1 MASLAFDPDIAR
13 SLFESLDQIHL
24 VYIHPNGVGVH
35 GRDFGDRVE
44 DALVD
49 AAKANANGFNIYWT
63 VNRVATGLNKKPAK
77 YDMRAARFVH
87 VDIDPPKSGGAFD
100 RAEITAA
107 LQEIACPPSFI
118 IDSGGG
124 LQAFWRL
131 EAPCAN
137 LASIEAINLQVRD
150 WFEADACQNIDRLMR
165 VPGSV
170 NYPDKRKVA
179 RGRTPRLAGWAMAD
193 DGISYPPEE
202 LAASF
207 PPARTPEPGTARA
220 LPALPAD
227 VAPITPDDLGLSVLD
242 PLRLAIEI
250 PTGQDRSGDGLALAR
265 LMANA
270 GYADAQI
277 MGVLLNPANA
287 VSGHFLDQRD
297 PRRAA
302 ARAIQLVRQDSPAE
316 GQTLH
321 APIMSNADFAMFVAN
336 EKAKVRQVMVP
347 AKLRDDHGH
356 DHDGHGHEQHD
367 DHGPGGDDGDH
378 QRPPPAIGMPGWQ
391 RDLGDG
397 ALAQFVAHTCASA
410 PSPQPWLTLGAGL
423 AMFGAA
429 AGRRYAGPTNLR
441 TNLYAIGIADSGGG
455 KDHPLRAST
464 RLMIAAGLANH
475 VGSSKIASGAGLLT
489 AINRNPSIYFPLDEV
504 GFLISSAADRKRAP
518 KHLTEIIDN
527 LTEFYS
533 LADSTFLGI
542 AYANDKEKPREV
554 IEQPC
559 LCLFGVTTPG
569 VFWGSLSSDNVID
582 GSLARML
589 IFESEN
595 HYPDPQHDLISN
607 EPPADLVALMEA
619 VAKGADGST
628 PFPLSNTASAIPK
641 PWTVPYATPQAEAR
655 ARAMREEQIDML
667 RRHQGT
673 HLTGIIARLAE
684 NAAKVALIKA
694 ITDNPGNPAITTT
707 DLDWGMGIAS
717 RSVQTLMQAVKE
729 RVADNDYEATMKRVH
744 KVIAD
749 AGSAGIDGNK
759 LSRRTQ
765 GVDRRKRVD
774 ILAHLEEAGMV
785 RVMEMPKLEGA
796 RGPARR
802 VYFDVA

>member
-35 GRDFGDRVE
+35 GRDFGERVE
-44 DALVD
+44 EALADAE
-49 AAKANANGFNIYWT
+49 KANANGFNIYWT

-77 YDMRAARFVH
+77 YDIRAARFVH

-193 DGISYPPEE
+193 DGISYPPED

-220 LPALPAD
+220 LQALPAD

-242 PLRLAIEI
+242 PLRLAIET
-250 PTGQDRSGDGLALAR
+250 PPGQDRSGDGLAVAR

-302 ARAIQLVRQDSPAE
+302 ARAIQLVRQDSPPE
-316 GQTLH
+316 GVTLH
-321 APIMSNADFAMFVAN
+321 APIMSYADFAMFVAN
-336 EKAKVRQVMVP
+336 EKAKVRHVMVP
-347 AKLRDDHGH
+347 ATLRDEHGH
-356 DHDGHGHEQHD
+356 DHHHQHDHGHGLDHEQ
-367 DHGPGGDDGDH
+367 PL
-378 QRPPPAIGMPGWQ
+378 PMIGIPGWQ

-489 AINRNPSIYFPLDEV
+489 AITRNPSIYFPLDEV

-595 HYPDPQHDLISN
+595 HYPDPQHDLVSN
-607 EPPADLVALMEA
+607 EPPGELVALMEA
-619 VAKGADGST
+619 VAKGADGSM
-628 PFPLSNTASAIPK
+628 PFPLGNTAAAIPK

-694 ITDNPGNPAITTT
+694 VTDNPDRPQITAA

-717 RSVQTLMQAVKE
+717 RSVQTLTQAVKE
-729 RVADNDYEATMKRVH
+729 RVADNEYEATLKRVH
-744 KVIAD
+744 KAIAD

-774 ILAHLEEAGMV
+774 ILAHLEEAGMI
-785 RVMEMPKLEGA
+785 RVMEMAKSEGA

-802 VYFDVA
+802 VYFDIA

>member
-1 MASLAFDPDIAR
+1 M
-13 SLFESLDQIHL
+13 
-24 VYIHPNGVGVH
+24 
-35 GRDFGDRVE
+35 
-44 DALVD
+44 
-49 AAKANANGFNIYWT
+49 
-63 VNRVATGLNKKPAK
+63 NRVGAGLHKKPGK
-77 YDMRAARFVH
+77 HDIRAARFVH
-87 VDIDPPKSGGAFD
+87 VDIDPPKTGGAFD
-100 RAEITAA
+100 KAEITAA

-131 EAPCAN
+131 DGPCAN

-170 NYPDKRKVA
+170 NYPDKRKA
-179 RGRTPRLAGWAMAD
+179 ACGRTPRLAGWAMAD
-193 DGISYPPEE
+193 DGITYAPED

-220 LPALPAD
+220 LPTLPAD
-227 VAPITPDDLGLSVLD
+227 VALITPDDLGLSVLD
-242 PLRLAIEI
+242 PLRLAIET
-250 PTGQDRSGDGLALAR
+250 PPGQDRSGDGLAVSR
-265 LMANA
+265 LMANE
-270 GYADAQI
+270 GYADARI

-302 ARAIQLVRQDSPAE
+302 ARAVQLVRQDSPAE
-316 GQTLH
+316 GETLH
-321 APIMSNADFAMFVAN
+321 APIMSNAEFALFVAN
-336 EKAKVRQVMVP
+336 EKAKVRHAMVP
-347 AKLRDDHGH
+347 ATLR
-356 DHDGHGHEQHD
+356 DHDGHAAD
-367 DHGPGGDDGDH
+367 DHHEHELPT
-378 QRPPPAIGMPGWQ
+378 QIIGMPGWQ

-397 ALAQFVAHTCASA
+397 ALAQFLAHTCASA

-489 AINRNPSIYFPLDEV
+489 AITRNPSIYFPLDEV

-607 EPPADLVALMEA
+607 EPPAGLVALMEA

-628 PFPLSNTASAIPK
+628 PFPLGNAASAIPK

-694 ITDNPGNPAITTT
+694 ITDKPGTPQITAA

-717 RSVQTLMQAVKE
+717 RSVQTLTRAVKE
-729 RVADNDYEATMKRVH
+729 RVADNEYEALVKRVH
-744 KVIAD
+744 KVVAD
-749 AGSAGIDGNK
+749 AGSAGIDGK
-759 LSRRTQ
+759 ELSRKSQ
-765 GVDRRKRVD
+765 FLDRRKRAD
-774 ILAHLEEAGMV
+774 IVAHLEEAGMI
-785 RVMEMPKLEGA
+785 
-796 RGPARR
+796 RGQVFPQPAGERGR
-802 VYFDVA
+802 PRTIYFDIA

>member
-1 MASLAFDPDIAR
+1 MGSLAFDPEAAR
-13 SLFESLDQIHL
+13 TLFASLDQVHL
-24 VYIHPNGVGVH
+24 VYIHPNGVGVP
-35 GRDFGDRVE
+35 GRDLAGRVD
-44 DALVD
+44 DALED
-49 AAKANANGFNIYWT
+49 AAKANANGFNVYWS
-63 VNRVATGLNKKPAK
+63 VNRVAPGLGKKPAK
-77 YDMRAARFVH
+77 HDIRAARFVH
-87 VDIDPPKSGGAFD
+87 VDIDPPKSGGAFERD
-100 RAEITAA
+100 AITTA
-107 LQEIACPPSFI
+107 LQDMACPPSFI

-131 EAPCAN
+131 DGPCAN
-137 LASIEAINLQVRD
+137 LASIEAINQQVRSY
-150 WFEADACQNIDRLMR
+150 FEADACQNIDRLMR

-170 NYPDKRKVA
+170 NWPDKRKLA
-179 RGRTPRLAGWAMAD
+179 RGRTARVAGWAQGDEGLVYA
-193 DGISYPPEE
+193 PED

-207 PPARTPEPGTARA
+207 HQASPTEAHSSLPPLA
-220 LPALPAD
+220 LPID
-227 VAPITPDDLGLSVLD
+227 VALLAADDLGLGTLD
-242 PLRLAIEI
+242 PLRLAITS
-250 PTGQDRSGDGLALAR
+250 PPGQDRSGDGLAAAR

-270 GYADAQI
+270 GRSDAEI

-287 VSGHFLDQRD
+287 VAAHFLEQRD

-302 ARAIQLVRQDSPAE
+302 ARAIQLVRQDSPPE
-316 GQTLH
+316 GVTLYP
-321 APIMSNADFAMFVAN
+321 PIMSDEDFARFVAN
-336 EKAKVRQVMVP
+336 EKAKVRKVMVP
-347 AKLRDDHGH
+347 ATLRDDH
-356 DHDGHGHEQHD
+356 DHQ
-367 DHGPGGDDGDH
+367 PVGDH
-378 QRPPPAIGMPGWQ
+378 ADHVDDQHGRRSSTVGVAGWQ
-391 RDLGDG
+391 RDMGDG
-397 ALAQFVAHTCASA
+397 GLAQFVAHTSASA

-429 AGRRYAGPTNLR
+429 AGRRYAGPTDLR
-441 TNLYAIGIADSGGG
+441 TNIYAIGVADSGGG

-489 AINRNPSIYFPLDEV
+489 AITRNPSIYFPLDEV
-504 GFLISSAADRKRAP
+504 GFLIASAADRKRAP

-542 AYANDKEKPREV
+542 SYANDKEKPREV

-595 HYPDPQHDLISN
+595 HYPDPQHDRLAN
-607 EPPADLVALMEA
+607 EPPAELVALMEA
-619 VAKGADGST
+619 VAQGADGSM
-628 PFPLSNTASAIPK
+628 PFPLGNTAAAIPK
-641 PWTVPYATPQAEAR
+641 PYTVPYASPQAEAR

-684 NAAKVALIKA
+684 NAAKIALIKA
-694 ITDNPGNPAITTT
+694 ITDNPARPEISAA
-707 DLDWGMGIAS
+707 DLDWGMGIAN

-729 RVADNDYEATMKRVH
+729 RVADSEYEASVKRVH

-749 AGSAGIDGNK
+749 AGSAGIDGNELARK
-759 LSRRTQ
+759 TQ
-765 GVDRRKRVD
+765 RVDRRRRID
-774 ILAHLEEAGMV
+774 ILADLEESGMV
-785 RVMEMPKLEGA
+785 RIMEMPKAEGA

>member
-13 SLFESLDQIHL
+13 PLFESLDQIHL

-35 GRDFGDRVE
+35 GRDFGERVE
-44 DALVD
+44 EALAD
-49 AAKANANGFNIYWT
+49 AAKANTNGFNIYWT

-77 YDMRAARFVH
+77 YDIRAARFVH

-131 EAPCAN
+131 DGPCGN

-150 WFEADACQNIDRLMR
+150 WFEADACHNIDRLMR

-170 NYPDKRKVA
+170 NYPDKRKIA
-179 RGRTPRLAGWAMAD
+179 RGRTPRLAGWAMVD
-193 DGISYPPEE
+193 EGVTYQPED

-207 PPARTPEPGTARA
+207 PPPRTPDPATARA
-220 LPALPAD
+220 LPAMPLNT
-227 VAPITPDDLGLSVLD
+227 VLLTPDDLSLSVVD
-242 PLRLAIEI
+242 PLRLAINS
-250 PTGQDRSGDGLALAR
+250 PPGQDRSGDGLAVAR
-265 LMANA
+265 LMANL
-270 GYADAQI
+270 GFADAQV
-277 MGVLLNPANA
+277 MGVLLNPANP
-287 VSGHFLDQRD
+287 VSGHFLEQRD
-297 PRRAA
+297 ALRAA

-336 EKAKVRQVMVP
+336 EKAKVRHTMVP
-347 AKLRDDHGH
+347 AKLREHDGHDHHHQHDHGH
-356 DHDGHGHEQHD
+356 GLDHE
-367 DHGPGGDDGDH
+367 
-378 QRPPPAIGMPGWQ
+378 PPMPIIGMPGWQ

-489 AINRNPSIYFPLDEV
+489 AITRNPSIYFPLDEV

-527 LTEFYS
+527 LAEFYS

-607 EPPADLVALMEA
+607 EPPADLVTLMEA
-619 VAKGADGST
+619 VANGADGSI
-628 PFPLSNTASAIPK
+628 PFPLGNTSAAIPK
-641 PWTVPYATPQAEAR
+641 PWTVPFATPQAEAR

-694 ITDNPGNPAITTT
+694 ITDNPGRPQITAA

-717 RSVQTLMQAVKE
+717 RSVQTLTQAVKE
-729 RVADNDYEATMKRVH
+729 RVADNDYEATLKRVH
-744 KVIAD
+744 KAIAD

-785 RVMEMPKLEGA
+785 RVMEMAKAEGA

>member
-13 SLFESLDQIHL
+13 PLFESLDQIHL

-35 GRDFGDRVE
+35 GRDFGERVE
-44 DALVD
+44 EALAD
-49 AAKANANGFNIYWT
+49 AAKANTNGFNIYWT

-77 YDMRAARFVH
+77 YDIRAARFVH

-131 EAPCAN
+131 DGPCGN

-150 WFEADACQNIDRLMR
+150 WFEADACHNIDRLMR

-170 NYPDKRKVA
+170 NYPDKRKIA
-179 RGRTPRLAGWAMAD
+179 RGRTPRLAGWAMVD
-193 DGISYPPEE
+193 EGVTYQPED

-207 PPARTPEPGTARA
+207 PPPRTPDPATARA
-220 LPALPAD
+220 LPAMPLNT
-227 VAPITPDDLGLSVLD
+227 VLLTPDDLSLSVLD
-242 PLRLAIEI
+242 PLRLAINS
-250 PTGQDRSGDGLALAR
+250 PPGQDRSGDGLAVAR
-265 LMANA
+265 LMANL
-270 GYADAQI
+270 GFADAQV
-277 MGVLLNPANA
+277 MGVLLNPANP
-287 VSGHFLDQRD
+287 VSGHFLEQRD
-297 PRRAA
+297 ALRAA

-336 EKAKVRQVMVP
+336 EKAKVRHTMVP
-347 AKLRDDHGH
+347 AKLREHDGHDHHHQHDHGH
-356 DHDGHGHEQHD
+356 GLDHE
-367 DHGPGGDDGDH
+367 
-378 QRPPPAIGMPGWQ
+378 PPMPIIGMPGWQ

-489 AINRNPSIYFPLDEV
+489 AITRNPSIYFPLDEV

-607 EPPADLVALMEA
+607 EPPADLVAMMEA
-619 VAKGADGST
+619 VARGADGSM
-628 PFPLSNTASAIPK
+628 PFPLGNTSAATPK
-641 PWTVPYATPQAEAR
+641 PWTVPYATPQAEVR

-694 ITDNPGNPAITTT
+694 ITDNPGNPAITTA

>member
-1 MASLAFDPDIAR
+1 MRTLQFDPTLAR
-13 SLFESLDQIHL
+13 PLFSSLDQIHL
-24 VYIHPNGVGVH
+24 VMINPIGPGVH
-35 GRDFGDRVE
+35 GKDFGTDIE
-44 DALVD
+44 TALAE

-63 VNRVATGLNKKPAK
+63 VNRVAPGLNKKPGK
-77 YDMRAARFVH
+77 RDIRAARFVH

-100 RAEITAA
+100 KEEITAA
-107 LQEIACPPSFI
+107 LQGIGCPPSFI

-131 EAPCAN
+131 EDPCAN
-137 LASIEAINLQVRD
+137 LDSIEAINLQVRD
-150 WFEADACQNIDRLMR
+150 WFAADACQNIDRLMR
-165 VPGSV
+165 VPGSI
-170 NYPDKRKVA
+170 NWPDKRKIE
-179 RGRTPRLAGWAMAD
+179 RGRKACLARWASAD
-193 DGISYPPEE
+193 DGLSYAPED

-207 PPARTPEPGTARA
+207 PQVQSTGPNLSSEPLA
-220 LPALPAD
+220 LPAG
-227 VAPITPDDLGLSVLD
+227 APLLAPDDLGLGCLD
-242 PLRLAIEI
+242 PLRLAIET
-250 PTGQDRSGDGLALAR
+250 PPGQDRSGDGLAVAR
-265 LMANA
+265 LMAN
-270 GYADAQI
+270 GGHSDVQI
-277 MGVLLNPANA
+277 MGMLLNPANA
-287 VSGHFLDQRD
+287 VSGHFLEQRD
-297 PRRAA
+297 PRRAV
-302 ARAIQLVRQDSPAE
+302 ARAIQLVRRDSPPE
-316 GQTLH
+316 GETLH
-321 APIMSNADFAMFVAN
+321 APIMTDADFDQFVAN
-336 EKAKVRQVMVP
+336 EKAKVRRVMVP
-347 AKLRDDHGH
+347 ATL
-356 DHDGHGHEQHD
+356 QL
-367 DHGPGGDDGDH
+367 DDGDELADPCP
-378 QRPPPAIGMPGWQ
+378 RIGTPGWL

-397 ALAQFVAHTCASA
+397 ALAQFVEHTSASA

-441 TNLYAIGIADSGGG
+441 TNIYAIGVADSGGG

-464 RLMIAAGLANH
+464 RLMIAAGLADH
-475 VGSSKIASGAGLLT
+475 IGSSKIASGAGLLT
-489 AINRNPSIYFPLDEV
+489 AIAANPSIYFPLDEV

-518 KHLTEIIDN
+518 RHLTEIIDN

-542 AYANDKEKPREV
+542 AYANAKEKPREV

-595 HYPDPQHDLISN
+595 HYPDPQHHLVPND
-607 EPPADLVALMEA
+607 PPADLVAIVEA

-628 PFPLSNTASAIPK
+628 PFPLGNAAAAIPK
-641 PWTVPYATPQAEAR
+641 PWTVPYATPQAELR

-684 NAAKVALIKA
+684 NAAKLALIKA
-694 ITDNPGNPAITTT
+694 ITDNPGNPAITTA
-707 DLDWGMGIAS
+707 DLDWGMGIAR

-729 RVADNDYEATMKRVH
+729 RVADNEYEACVKKVH

-749 AGSAGIDGNK
+749 AGSAGIDGNE
-759 LSRRTQ
+759 LSRQTQ
-765 GVDRRKRVD
+765 TVDRRRRTEVV
-774 ILAHLEEAGMV
+774 AHLEEAGMI
-785 RVMEMPKLEGA
+785 RIMEIPRAKGA
-796 RGPARR
+796 RGRAKRI
-802 VYFDVA
+802 YFDIA

>member
-13 SLFESLDQIHL
+13 PLFESLDQIHL

-44 DALVD
+44 EALAD
-49 AAKANANGFNIYWT
+49 AAKVNANGFNIYWT
-63 VNRVATGLNKKPAK
+63 VNRVGAGLHKKPGK
-77 YDMRAARFVH
+77 HDIRAARFVH

-100 RAEITAA
+100 KAEITAA
-107 LQEIACPPSFI
+107 LQDISCPPSFV

-131 EAPCAN
+131 DGPCAN

-170 NYPDKRKVA
+170 NWPDKRKVA
-179 RGRTPRLAGWAMAD
+179 RGRTARVAGWALAD
-193 DGISYPPEE
+193 DGITYAAED

-220 LPALPAD
+220 LPTLPAD
-227 VAPITPDDLGLSVLD
+227 VGLLTADDLALSVLD
-242 PLRLAIEI
+242 PLRLAIET
-250 PTGQDRSGDGLALAR
+250 PPGQDRSGDGLAVAR
-265 LMANA
+265 LMANE
-270 GYADAQI
+270 GHADARI

-302 ARAIQLVRQDSPAE
+302 ARAIQLVRQDSPPE
-316 GQTLH
+316 GETLH

-336 EKAKVRQVMVP
+336 EKAKVRHAMVP
-347 AKLRDDHGH
+347 ATLRD
-356 DHDGHGHEQHD
+356 EHD
-367 DHGPGGDDGDH
+367 DHDDDDH
-378 QRPPPAIGMPGWQ
+378 EQSSSIIGMPGWQ

-489 AINRNPSIYFPLDEV
+489 AITRNPSIYFPLDEV

-607 EPPADLVALMEA
+607 EPPTDLVALMEA

-628 PFPLSNTASAIPK
+628 PFPLGNAASAIPK
-641 PWTVPYATPQAEAR
+641 PWTVSYATPQAEAR

-694 ITDNPGNPAITTT
+694 ITDNPGSPQITVT

-717 RSVQTLMQAVKE
+717 RSVQTLIHAVKE
-729 RVADNDYEATMKRVH
+729 RVADNEYEATMKRVH
-744 KVIAD
+744 KVVVD
-749 AGSAGIDGNK
+749 AGSAGIDGNN

-765 GVDRRKRVD
+765 GVDRRKRID

-785 RVMEMPKLEGA
+785 RVMEMPKGEGA

-802 VYFDVA
+802 VYFDVS

>member
-13 SLFESLDQIHL
+13 PLFESLDQIHL
-24 VYIHPNGVGVH
+24 VFIHPNGVGVH

-44 DALVD
+44 EALAD
-49 AAKANANGFNIYWT
+49 AAKVNANGFNIYWT

-77 YDMRAARFVH
+77 QDIRAARFVH
-87 VDIDPPKSGGAFD
+87 VDIDPPKTGGAFD
-100 RAEITAA
+100 KAEITAA
-107 LQEIACPPSFI
+107 LQEIACPPSFV

-131 EAPCAN
+131 DGACAN
-137 LASIEAINLQVRD
+137 LASIEVINLQVRD

-170 NYPDKRKVA
+170 NWPDKRKVA
-179 RGRTPRLAGWAMAD
+179 RGRTPQLAGWAVAD
-193 DGISYPPEE
+193 DGISYAPED
-202 LAASF
+202 LAASL
-207 PPARTPEPGTARA
+207 PPPRTLEQAIARA
-220 LPALPAD
+220 LPVLPLDAALL
-227 VAPITPDDLGLSVLD
+227 TPDDLGLSVLD
-242 PLRLAIEI
+242 PLRLAIET
-250 PTGQDRSGDGLALAR
+250 PPGQDRSGDGLAATR
-265 LMANA
+265 LMANE
-270 GYADAQI
+270 GYANAQI

-302 ARAIQLVRQDSPAE
+302 ARAIQLVRQDSPPE
-316 GQTLH
+316 GKTLH

-336 EKAKVRQVMVP
+336 EKAKVRHVMVP
-347 AKLRDDHGH
+347 ATLRDHVAADDDHH
-356 DHDGHGHEQHD
+356 AEGHGEDHEQSSSI
-367 DHGPGGDDGDH
+367 
-378 QRPPPAIGMPGWQ
+378 IGMPGWQ

-489 AINRNPSIYFPLDEV
+489 AITRNPSIYFPLDEV

-607 EPPADLVALMEA
+607 EPPADLIALMEE
-619 VAKGADGST
+619 VAMGADGST
-628 PFPLSNTASAIPK
+628 PFPLGNAASAIPK
-641 PWTVPYATPQAEAR
+641 PWAVPYAAPQAEAR

-684 NAAKVALIKA
+684 NAAKVALIKS
-694 ITDNPGNPAITTT
+694 ITDNPGSPQITAA

-717 RSVQTLMQAVKE
+717 RSVQTLMHAVKE
-729 RVADNDYEATMKRVH
+729 RVADNEYEAMMKRVH
-744 KVIAD
+744 KVVAD

-765 GVDRRKRVD
+765 GVDRRKRIE
-774 ILAHLEEAGMV
+774 ILAHLEEAGMI
-785 RVMEMPKLEGA
+785 RVMEMPKGDGA
-796 RGPARR
+796 RGPAKR

>member
-1 MASLAFDPDIAR
+1 MAALSFDPDIAR
-13 SLFESLDQIHL
+13 PLFESVDQIHL
-24 VYIHPNGVGVH
+24 VYIHPNGVSVH
-35 GRDFGDRVE
+35 GRDFGGRVE
-44 DALVD
+44 EALAD
-49 AAKANANGFNIYWT
+49 AAKANANGFNIYWS
-63 VNRVATGLNKKPAK
+63 VNRVATGLNKKPNK
-77 YDMRAARFVH
+77 HDIRAARFVH

-100 RAEITAA
+100 KAEIAAA
-107 LQEIACPPSFI
+107 LQDIACPPSFI

-131 EAPCAN
+131 DGPCAN
-137 LASIEAINLQVRD
+137 LASIEAINLQVRH
-150 WFEADACQNIDRLMR
+150 WFEADACHNIDRLMR

-170 NYPDKRKVA
+170 NYPDKRKIA
-179 RGRTPRLAGWAMAD
+179 RGRSPRLAGWAMVD
-193 DGISYPPEE
+193 EGVSYQPED

-207 PPARTPEPGTARA
+207 PPPRTSDPATART
-220 LPALPAD
+220 LPAMPLNT
-227 VAPITPDDLGLSVLD
+227 VLLTPDDLSLSGLD
-242 PLRLAIEI
+242 PLRLAIET
-250 PTGQDRSGDGLALAR
+250 PPGQDRSGDGLAVAR
-265 LMANA
+265 LMANE
-270 GYADAQI
+270 GHADAQI

-287 VSGHFLDQRD
+287 VSGHFLEQRD

-316 GQTLH
+316 GETLH
-321 APIMSNADFAMFVAN
+321 APIMSNADFAQFVAN
-336 EKAKVRQVMVP
+336 EKAKVRHVMVP
-347 AKLRDDHGH
+347 ATLR
-356 DHDGHGHEQHD
+356 DHDGHDHHD
-367 DHGPGGDDGDH
+367 PHDHGQGLDH
-378 QRPPPAIGMPGWQ
+378 EPPMPIIGMPGWQ

-423 AMFGAA
+423 TMFGAA

-489 AINRNPSIYFPLDEV
+489 AITRNPSIYFPLDEV

-559 LCLFGVTTPG
+559 LSLFGVTTPG

-619 VAKGADGST
+619 VARGADGST
-628 PFPLSNTASAIPK
+628 PFPLGNAASAIPK
-641 PWTVPYATPQAEAR
+641 PWTVPYATSQAQAR

-694 ITDNPGNPAITTT
+694 ITDNPGNPVITTA
-707 DLDWGMGIAS
+707 DLDWGMAIAS

>member
-13 SLFESLDQIHL
+13 PLFESLDQIHL

-35 GRDFGDRVE
+35 GRDFGERVE
-44 DALVD
+44 EALAD
-49 AAKANANGFNIYWT
+49 AAKANTNGFNIYWT

-77 YDMRAARFVH
+77 YDIRAARFVH

-100 RAEITAA
+100 KAEITAA
-107 LQEIACPPSFI
+107 LQDISCPPSFI

-170 NYPDKRKVA
+170 NYPDKRKMA

-193 DGISYPPEE
+193 DGISYPPED

-207 PPARTPEPGTARA
+207 PPARTPEPSTARA
-220 LPALPAD
+220 SPTLPAD
-227 VAPITPDDLGLSVLD
+227 VALLTPDELALSVLD
-242 PLRLAIEI
+242 PLRLAIQA
-250 PTGQDRSGDGLALAR
+250 PPGQDRSGDGLAVAR
-265 LMANA
+265 LMANE
-270 GYADAQI
+270 GHADARI

-316 GQTLH
+316 GETLN

-336 EKAKVRQVMVP
+336 EKAKVRHIMVP
-347 AKLRDDHGH
+347 ATLRDEHD
-356 DHDGHGHEQHD
+356 DHDGHGHEQYD
-367 DHGPGGDDGDH
+367 DHGHGGDGGDH
-378 QRPPPAIGMPGWQ
+378 QRPSPAIGMPGWQ

-489 AINRNPSIYFPLDEV
+489 AITRNPSIYFPLDEV

-628 PFPLSNTASAIPK
+628 PFPLGNTATAIPK

-694 ITDNPGNPAITTT
+694 ITDNPGSPQITVT

-717 RSVQTLMQAVKE
+717 RSVQTLIHAVKE
-729 RVADNDYEATMKRVH
+729 RVADNEYEATLKRVH
-744 KVIAD
+744 KAIAD

-774 ILAHLEEAGMV
+774 ILAHLEEAGMI
-785 RVMEMPKLEGA
+785 RVMEMAKGEGA

>member
-13 SLFESLDQIHL
+13 PLFESLDQIHL

-44 DALVD
+44 EALAD
-49 AAKANANGFNIYWT
+49 AAKVNANGFNIYWT
-63 VNRVATGLNKKPAK
+63 VNRVATGLNKKPGK
-77 YDMRAARFVH
+77 QDIRAARFVH
-87 VDIDPPKSGGAFD
+87 VDIDPPKSGGVFD
-100 RAEITAA
+100 KAEITAA

-131 EAPCAN
+131 DGACAN
-137 LASIEAINLQVRD
+137 LASIEAINLQARG

-170 NYPDKRKVA
+170 NWPDKRKVA
-179 RGRTPRLAGWAMAD
+179 RGRTACLAAWAAPD
-193 DGISYPPEE
+193 EGATWAPEN

-207 PPARTPEPGTARA
+207 PPPRTPEPGTARA
-220 LPALPAD
+220 LSALPAD

-242 PLRLAIEI
+242 PLRLAIET
-250 PTGQDRSGDGLALAR
+250 PPGQDRSGDGLAVAR
-265 LMANA
+265 LMANE
-270 GYADAQI
+270 GHADARI

-316 GQTLH
+316 GETLH

-336 EKAKVRQVMVP
+336 EKAKVRHVMVP
-347 AKLRDDHGH
+347 ATLRDRD
-356 DHDGHGHEQHD
+356 DHDGHGHEQHV
-367 DHGPGGDDGDH
+367 DHGHGGDDGDH
-378 QRPPPAIGMPGWQ
+378 QRPPSAIGMPGWQ

-489 AINRNPSIYFPLDEV
+489 AITRNPSIYFPLDEV

-619 VAKGADGST
+619 VAKGADGSM
-628 PFPLSNTASAIPK
+628 PFPLGNAASAIPK

-667 RRHQGT
+667 RRHQDT

-694 ITDNPGNPAITTT
+694 ITDNPGSPQITAA

-717 RSVQTLMQAVKE
+717 RSVQTLMHAVKE

-744 KVIAD
+744 KVVAD
-749 AGSAGIDGNK
+749 AGSAGIDGNN

-765 GVDRRKRVD
+765 GVDRRKRID
-774 ILAHLEEAGMV
+774 ILAHLEEAGMI
-785 RVMEMPKLEGA
+785 RVMEMVKSEGA

>member
-1 MASLAFDPDIAR
+1 
-13 SLFESLDQIHL
+13 
-24 VYIHPNGVGVH
+24 
-35 GRDFGDRVE
+35 
-44 DALVD
+44 
-49 AAKANANGFNIYWT
+49 
-63 VNRVATGLNKKPAK
+63 
-77 YDMRAARFVH
+77 
-87 VDIDPPKSGGAFD
+87 
-100 RAEITAA
+100 
-107 LQEIACPPSFI
+107 
-118 IDSGGG
+118 
-124 LQAFWRL
+124 
-131 EAPCAN
+131 
-137 LASIEAINLQVRD
+137 
-150 WFEADACQNIDRLMR
+150 
-165 VPGSV
+165 
-170 NYPDKRKVA
+170 
-179 RGRTPRLAGWAMAD
+179 
-193 DGISYPPEE
+193 
-202 LAASF
+202 
-207 PPARTPEPGTARA
+207 
-220 LPALPAD
+220 
-227 VAPITPDDLGLSVLD
+227 
-242 PLRLAIEI
+242 
-250 PTGQDRSGDGLALAR
+250 
-265 LMANA
+265 
-270 GYADAQI
+270 
-277 MGVLLNPANA
+277 
-287 VSGHFLDQRD
+287 
-297 PRRAA
+297 
-302 ARAIQLVRQDSPAE
+302 
-316 GQTLH
+316 
-321 APIMSNADFAMFVAN
+321 MSDADFARFVAN
-336 EKAKVRQVMVP
+336 EKAKVRKVMVP
-347 AKLRDDHGH
+347 ATLRDDHDHQHVDDHADHVGH
-356 DHDGHGHEQHD
+356 DDEHERRSSIV
-367 DHGPGGDDGDH
+367 GV
-378 QRPPPAIGMPGWQ
+378 PGWQ
-391 RDLGDG
+391 RDMGDG
-397 ALAQFVAHTCASA
+397 GLAQFVAHTSASA

-429 AGRRYAGPTNLR
+429 AGRRYAGPTDLR
-441 TNLYAIGIADSGGG
+441 TNIYAIGVADSGGG

-489 AINRNPSIYFPLDEV
+489 AITRNPSIYFPLDEV
-504 GFLISSAADRKRAP
+504 GFLIASAADRKRAP

-595 HYPDPQHDLISN
+595 HYPDPQHELISN

-628 PFPLSNTASAIPK
+628 PFPLGNAASAIPK

-694 ITDNPGNPAITTT
+694 ITDNPGSPQITAA

-717 RSVQTLMQAVKE
+717 RSVQTLMHAVKE
-729 RVADNDYEATMKRVH
+729 RVADNEYEAMMKRVH
-744 KVIAD
+744 KVVAD

-765 GVDRRKRVD
+765 GVDRRKRIE
-774 ILAHLEEAGMV
+774 ILAHLEEAGMI
-785 RVMEMPKLEGA
+785 RVMEMPKGDGA
-796 RGPARR
+796 RGPAKR